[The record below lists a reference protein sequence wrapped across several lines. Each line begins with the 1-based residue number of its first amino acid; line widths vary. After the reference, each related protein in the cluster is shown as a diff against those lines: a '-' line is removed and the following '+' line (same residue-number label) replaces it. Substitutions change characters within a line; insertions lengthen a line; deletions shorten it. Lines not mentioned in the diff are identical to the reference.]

1 MRAATA
7 VDTTGPNS
15 DSLTLCLHASRRG
28 FEDLEHLLTIVIGL
42 AVGLWLAKR
51 GGWTLR
57 WPWPAPPPPAR
68 PLQPLP
74 LSPRHREQVSADAA
88 TTAAAASLSAR
99 LHALEAVFSPL
110 ASNLAHPREL
120 EDQQQFAEAVKL
132 LEDPDVPL
140 DTVMQY
146 ALGANWP
153 LACAGLAALKRRADR
168 SERADEVVAHFEKLY
183 PWPIYFA
190 LDYLLAV
197 EPRPPVGD
205 PAAGAKDWWGDNLI
219 VPGLFR
225 DYFAERER
233 LGDAPVFG
241 CGGQRRLRLPAGAD
255 PGLSSARHARLC
267 GGAHQAARQRPARQ
281 RRPHVPR
288 LVRPLLGGP
297 EGHRAAD
304 RARRVAGGAGGGGGR
319 LAADA
324 RAIAARERRAPG
336 GQDDVPAAARATVS
350 SARAGRCSRRA
361 PPT

>member
-1 MRAATA
+1 MPC
-7 VDTTGPNS
+7 GEP
-15 DSLTLCLHASRRG
+15 RRG

-42 AVGLWLAKR
+42 AVGLWLAR
-51 GGWTLR
+51 RAGWTLR
-57 WPWPAPPPPAR
+57 WPWPAQPAPAPTDAAISPPPA
-68 PLQPLP
+68 PEPAP
-74 LSPRHREQVSADAA
+74 AEAD
-88 TTAAAASLSAR
+88 TTTAAASLSAR

-120 EDQQQFAEAVKL
+120 EDQPQFAEAVKL
-132 LEDPDVPL
+132 LQDPAVPL

-168 SERADEVVAHFEKLY
+168 SQRTDQVVAHFEKLY

-205 PAAGAKDWWGDNLI
+205 PVAGAKDWWGDNLI

-241 CGGQRRLRLPAGAD
+241 SALNATMPRRRRRSGRF
-255 PGLSSARHARLC
+255 SSASTIRT
-267 GGAHQAARQRPARQ
+267 
-281 RRPHVPR
+281 RRR
-288 LVRPLLGGP
+288 SC
-297 EGHRAAD
+297 ASSTA
-304 RARRVAGGAGGGGGR
+304 
-319 LAADA
+319 
-324 RAIAARERRAPG
+324 
-336 GQDDVPAAARATVS
+336 S
-350 SARAGRCSRRA
+350 SAPMSTAPSSPRSAASGRTARTPSC
-361 PPT
+361 